1 MPDRSQLQRS
11 YLAGLTGG
19 GLPST
24 HQTRCMAIALC
35 EGSCGQ
41 ELSHA
46 FTLSLSEFLVQA
58 CIFQAANL
66 MVCHL
71 EQSKN
76 VLIWSF
82 CVCVLCFACTTKA
95 ACGLNWH
102 SLKWNIES

>member
-11 YLAGLTGG
+11 YLEGLTGG

-35 EGSCGQ
+35 EGSCSQ
-41 ELSHA
+41 ELSYA

-71 EQSKN
+71 EQSKS
-76 VLIWSF
+76 VLIWSL
-82 CVCVLCFACTTKA
+82 CVCVCCVLPVPQKQ
-95 ACGLNWH
+95 H
-102 SLKWNIES
+102 VD

>member
-1 MPDRSQLQRS
+1 MPDHSQLQRS
-11 YLAGLTGG
+11 YLAGLTGRE
-19 GLPST
+19 LPST
-24 HQTRCMAIALC
+24 HQTWCMAIALC
-35 EGSCGQ
+35 EGSCSQ

-46 FTLSLSEFLVQA
+46 FILSLSEFLVQA

-76 VLIWSF
+76 VLWSLF
-82 CVCVLCFACTTKA
+82 VCVLCA

-102 SLKWNIES
+102 PLQWNIDS

>member
-11 YLAGLTGG
+11 YLEGLTGG

-35 EGSCGQ
+35 EGSCSQ
-41 ELSHA
+41 ELSYA

-71 EQSKN
+71 EQSKS
-76 VLIWSF
+76 VLIWSL